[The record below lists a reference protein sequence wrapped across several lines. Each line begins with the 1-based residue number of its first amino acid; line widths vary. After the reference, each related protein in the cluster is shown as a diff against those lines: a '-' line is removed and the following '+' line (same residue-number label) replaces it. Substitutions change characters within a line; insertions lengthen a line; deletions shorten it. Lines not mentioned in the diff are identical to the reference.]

1 MSDPLN
7 VFAIDDIEDYTGMRV
22 EPVVDFASS
31 IKNAIDKYYRTQ
43 HVLVEPVKE
52 KGILFKIDEE
62 TIELESVEAE
72 NESASMLLNSII
84 EQAIRNG
91 SGDIH
96 IEPFAKCI
104 KNKV

>member
-72 NESASMLLNSII
+72 MNLP
-84 EQAIRNG
+84 QC
-91 SGDIH
+91 
-96 IEPFAKCI
+96 F
-104 KNKV
+104 